1 MIQRHILTVP
11 IYDPG
16 QDSLIPLLKVP
27 DDHLYTV
34 EKATV
39 TVDRAVAASETEL
52 FAATLLNGGTDQ
64 TGTAAISNAIGGA
77 GGWEANTP
85 VSFTITA
92 GAGDLSAGQWLLF
105 KYDETVTEGIAPG
118 LVTVSVEYVDGVGS
132 KA

>member
-1 MIQRHILTVP
+1 MIHREILTVP

-16 QDSLIPLLKVP
+16 QDALIPLLKVP
-27 DDHLYTV
+27 EDHVYTV

-39 TVDRAVAASETEL
+39 TVDRAVAADEDEL
-52 FAATLLNGGTDQ
+52 FAAALLNGGTDQ
-64 TGTAAISNAIGGA
+64 TGTTAISDTIGGA

-85 VSFTITA
+85 VSFAITA
-92 GAGDLSAGQWLLF
+92 GAGDLTAGQWLLF

-118 LVTVSVEYVDGVGS
+118 LIVVSVEYVDGIGS